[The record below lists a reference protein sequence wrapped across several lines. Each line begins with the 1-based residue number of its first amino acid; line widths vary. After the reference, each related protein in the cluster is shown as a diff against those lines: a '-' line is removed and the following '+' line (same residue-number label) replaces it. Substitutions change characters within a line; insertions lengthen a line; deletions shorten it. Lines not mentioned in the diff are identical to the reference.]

1 MTVVT
6 RYIARVRD
14 LEGNHPVHGGDWF
27 RVVTQDNPR
36 GEFGTRAW
44 AQDILERAIANY
56 RYGGLAGH
64 TDDVQVNIDTPL
76 DKVVINDWLYGNVV
90 PIADVPYRYRAVYRD
105 TLRRAALAAQRYGH
119 RVYVSSSFRFYADQ
133 VRAWNRYLAGG
144 PLAARP
150 GTSDHEFGL
159 ALDIPNARNTPE
171 LIRELRKLNMIDD
184 VPSEIWHV
192 ANHAQRR
199 LDWYPFFDERS
210 RKFPVTAVAPA
221 QDLVSRTW
229 TTTVVLDQGREG
241 ACTGFATAHELDAE
255 PDHVEGVSAEL
266 ALQLY
271 HRAQQIDE
279 WPGEDYSGSS
289 VLAAVTAA
297 KELGYIEEFRWAFG
311 EDDLAVAIANI
322 GPAVLGVT
330 WYEGMAEP
338 VDGYIAPTG
347 QVLGG
352 HAIACI
358 GIDVETGDYL
368 LLNSWGPSWGDG
380 GVVRIKR
387 TDVRKLL
394 AEGGE
399 ACIPLVRR
407 AATCV

>member
-1 MTVVT
+1 MTLVT

-14 LEGNHPVHGGDWF
+14 LEGNHPTHGGDWF
-27 RVVTQDNPR
+27 RVTTLDNPR

-44 AQDILERAIANY
+44 AQDVLDRAIANY

-64 TDDVQVNIDTPL
+64 TDDVQVDVDLPVV
-76 DKVVINDWLYGNVV
+76 KVNDWLYGNIV

-105 TLRRAALAAQRYGH
+105 TLMRAALAASRYGH

-133 VRAWNRYLAGG
+133 LAAWNRYLAGG

-159 ALDIPNARNTPE
+159 ALDIPNARNIPA
-171 LIRELRKLNMIDD
+171 LIRELRRVNLIDD
-184 VPSEIWHV
+184 VASEIWHV
-192 ANHAQRR
+192 SNHAQRR
-199 LDWYPFFDERS
+199 LDWYPHFDERS
-210 RKFPVTAVAPA
+210 RDYPVTAVAPT

-229 TTTVVLDQGREG
+229 LTTVVLDQGREG

-271 HRAQQIDE
+271 HRAQQLDE
-279 WPGEDYSGSS
+279 WPGENYSGSS

-297 KELGYIEEFRWAFG
+297 KELGYIAEFRWAFG
-311 EDDLAVAIANI
+311 EDDLAIAVSNV
-322 GPAVLGVT
+322 GPAVLGIT
-330 WYEGMAEP
+330 WYEGMSET
-338 VDGYIAPTG
+338 DENGYIEPTG
-347 QVLGG
+347 AVVGG

-368 LLNSWGPSWGDG
+368 LLNSWSAAWGRDG
-380 GVVRIKR
+380 VARIKR
-387 TDVRKLL
+387 EHVRKLL

-407 AATCV
+407 TAPCV